1 MVTLAMPPDA
11 LADAESVDETPL
23 VLKHGLT
30 GMDRAFRALLATSG
44 AIVLV
49 VFLSILTFL
58 AVHSWWALKTFKL
71 HFFTG
76 TVWSTPIHP
85 GVLGI
90 LVGSVLIAMIAI
102 MVALPIALSIALM
115 INEYAPP
122 KLHGWLTGLVDLLA
136 VVPSIVFGFW
146 GLEALNTYV
155 HAPVA
160 WIAEH
165 LGFIPIF
172 RTTEPGNYSD
182 SVFVC
187 GLIVAIMIIPVVA
200 SVSREVMAQ
209 APRDACE
216 AALGLGGT
224 RWGTI
229 TDVILPFSRNGVI
242 GGALLGI
249 SRALGETMA
258 VVLVLSTNNVVSKA
272 ILGPGNGDVAKQIA
286 DTFPVSD
293 IHSQSELTLAGLT
306 LFATTLV
313 FSLGGRLVGAPF
325 DRAEQLMAD
334 LLADPGASRAAPA
347 RSTQSEAA
355 CVPRRRDRSRRRA
368 IAALALVWLVFNL
381 PPSRSL
387 DSASSSAGPS
397 SVTPSTASSCGVA
410 TESSS

>member
-1 MVTLAMPPDA
+1 MTLTAPVAPVTSEPV
-11 LADAESVDETPL
+11 VDDTPI
-23 VLKHGLT
+23 VLNPGHR

-44 AIVLV
+44 AIVLLLL
-49 VFLSILTFL
+49 FSILGFL
-58 AVHSWWALKTFKL
+58 AIHSWWALRTFKL
-71 HFFTG
+71 DFFTG
-76 TVWSTPIHP
+76 TVWSAPIHP

-90 LVGSVLIAMIAI
+90 LVGSVLIAAIAI
-102 MVALPIALSIALM
+102 LVALPIALSIALM

-122 KLHGWLTGLVDLLA
+122 KLRGWLTGLVDLLA
-136 VVPSIVFGFW
+136 VIPSIVFGFW
-146 GLEALNTYV
+146 GLEALNNYL

-160 WIAEH
+160 WVAEH

-172 RTTEPGNYSD
+172 RTTEPGNYAD

-229 TDVILPFSRNGVI
+229 TDVILPFARNGIV

-258 VVLVLSTNNVVSKA
+258 VVLVLSSSNAVSKA

-286 DTFPVSD
+286 DTFPVSG
-293 IHSQSELTLAGLT
+293 IHGQSELALAGLT
-306 LFATTLV
+306 LFATTLI
-313 FSLGGRLVGAPF
+313 FSLGGRLIARRSVG
-325 DRAEQLMAD
+325 
-334 LLADPGASRAAPA
+334 
-347 RSTQSEAA
+347 
-355 CVPRRRDRSRRRA
+355 
-368 IAALALVWLVFNL
+368 
-381 PPSRSL
+381 
-387 DSASSSAGPS
+387 
-397 SVTPSTASSCGVA
+397 
-410 TESSS
+410 ES

>member
-1 MVTLAMPPDA
+1 MVTLATPPDA
-11 LADAESVDETPL
+11 LVDLEAVDETPL
-23 VLKHGLT
+23 VLKHGMT
-30 GMDRAFRALLATSG
+30 GMDRAFRALLAASG
-44 AIVLV
+44 AIVLIM
-49 VFLSILTFL
+49 LLGILTFL
-58 AVHSWWALKTFKL
+58 AVHSWWALSTFKL
-71 HFFTG
+71 DFFTG

-90 LVGSVLIAMIAI
+90 LVGSVLIAIIAI
-102 MVALPIALSIALM
+102 TVALPIALSIALM
-115 INEYAPP
+115 INEYAPTQ
-122 KLHGWLTGLVDLLA
+122 LRGWLTGLVDLLA

-209 APRDACE
+209 APREACE
-216 AALGLGGT
+216 AAYGLGGT
-224 RWGTI
+224 RWGSI
-229 TDVILPFSRNGVI
+229 TDVIVPFARNGIV

-258 VVLVLSTNNVVSKA
+258 VVLVLSSNNVVSKA

-306 LFATTLV
+306 LFATTLI
-313 FSLGGRLVGAPF
+313 FSLGGRIVARRSVG
-325 DRAEQLMAD
+325 Q
-334 LLADPGASRAAPA
+334 AS
-347 RSTQSEAA
+347 
-355 CVPRRRDRSRRRA
+355 
-368 IAALALVWLVFNL
+368 
-381 PPSRSL
+381 
-387 DSASSSAGPS
+387 
-397 SVTPSTASSCGVA
+397 
-410 TESSS
+410 

>member
-1 MVTLAMPPDA
+1 MVTLAAPPNA
-11 LADAESVDETPL
+11 LVDAEPVDETPL
-23 VLKHGLT
+23 VLTAGLT
-30 GMDRAFRALLATSG
+30 SMDRAFRALLAASG

-49 VFLSILTFL
+49 LLLSILTFL
-58 AVHSWWALKTFKL
+58 AVHSWWALRTFKL
-71 HFFTG
+71 DFFTG
-76 TVWSTPIHP
+76 TVWSAPIHP

-90 LVGSVLIAMIAI
+90 LVGSVIIATIAI
-102 MVALPIALSIALM
+102 TVALPIALAIALM

-122 KLHGWLTGLVDLLA
+122 RLRAWLTALVDLLA

-172 RTTEPGNYSD
+172 RTTEPSNYSD

-216 AALGLGGT
+216 AAFGLGGT
-224 RWGTI
+224 RWGSI
-229 TDVILPFSRNGVI
+229 TDVILPFSRNGVV
-242 GGALLGI
+242 GGVLLGI

-258 VVLVLSTNNVVSKA
+258 VVLVLSNNNVVSKA
-272 ILGPGNGDVAKQIA
+272 ILGPGNGDIAKQIA

-293 IHSQSELTLAGLT
+293 VHSQSELTLAGLT
-306 LFATTLV
+306 LFATTLL
-313 FSLGGRLVGAPF
+313 FSLGGRFVARRSVG
-325 DRAEQLMAD
+325 Q
-334 LLADPGASRAAPA
+334 G
-347 RSTQSEAA
+347 
-355 CVPRRRDRSRRRA
+355 
-368 IAALALVWLVFNL
+368 
-381 PPSRSL
+381 
-387 DSASSSAGPS
+387 
-397 SVTPSTASSCGVA
+397 
-410 TESSS
+410 

>member
-1 MVTLAMPPDA
+1 MVTLATPRES

-30 GMDRAFRALLATSG
+30 GMDRAFRALLAASG

-49 VFLSILTFL
+49 MLLSILTFL
-58 AVHSWWALKTFKL
+58 AVHSWWALSTFKL
-71 HFFTG
+71 DFFTG

-90 LVGSVLIAMIAI
+90 LVGSVLIAVIAI
-102 MVALPIALSIALM
+102 TVALPIALSIALM
-115 INEYAPP
+115 INEYAPTY
-122 KLHGWLTGLVDLLA
+122 LRGWLTGLVDLLA

-209 APRDACE
+209 APREACE
-216 AALGLGGT
+216 AAFGLGGT
-224 RWGTI
+224 RWGSI
-229 TDVILPFSRNGVI
+229 TDVIVPFARNGIV

-258 VVLVLSTNNVVSKA
+258 VVLVLSSNNQVSKA

-306 LFATTLV
+306 LFATTLI
-313 FSLGGRLVGAPF
+313 FSLGGRIVARRSVG
-325 DRAEQLMAD
+325 Q
-334 LLADPGASRAAPA
+334 G
-347 RSTQSEAA
+347 
-355 CVPRRRDRSRRRA
+355 
-368 IAALALVWLVFNL
+368 
-381 PPSRSL
+381 
-387 DSASSSAGPS
+387 
-397 SVTPSTASSCGVA
+397 
-410 TESSS
+410 

>member
-1 MVTLAMPPDA
+1 MVTLATPPNA
-11 LADAESVDETPL
+11 LVDAEPVDETPL
-23 VLKHGLT
+23 VLAAGLT
-30 GMDRAFRALLATSG
+30 SMDRAFRALLAASG

-49 VFLSILTFL
+49 LLLSILTFL
-58 AVHSWWALKTFKL
+58 AVHSWWALRTFKL
-71 HFFTG
+71 DFFTG
-76 TVWSTPIHP
+76 TVWSAPIHP

-90 LVGSVLIAMIAI
+90 LVGSVIIATIAI
-102 MVALPIALSIALM
+102 TVALPIALAIALM

-122 KLHGWLTGLVDLLA
+122 RLRAWLTALVDLLA

-172 RTTEPGNYSD
+172 RTTEPSNYSD

-216 AALGLGGT
+216 AAFGLGGT
-224 RWGTI
+224 RWGSI
-229 TDVILPFSRNGVI
+229 TDVILPFSRNGVV
-242 GGALLGI
+242 GGVLLGI

-258 VVLVLSTNNVVSKA
+258 VVLVLSNNNVVSKA
-272 ILGPGNGDVAKQIA
+272 ILGPGNGDIAKQIA

-293 IHSQSELTLAGLT
+293 VHSQSELTLAGLT
-306 LFATTLV
+306 LFATTLL
-313 FSLGGRLVGAPF
+313 FSLGGRFVARRSVG
-325 DRAEQLMAD
+325 Q
-334 LLADPGASRAAPA
+334 G
-347 RSTQSEAA
+347 
-355 CVPRRRDRSRRRA
+355 
-368 IAALALVWLVFNL
+368 
-381 PPSRSL
+381 
-387 DSASSSAGPS
+387 
-397 SVTPSTASSCGVA
+397 
-410 TESSS
+410 

>member
-1 MVTLAMPPDA
+1 M
-11 LADAESVDETPL
+11 
-23 VLKHGLT
+23 
-30 GMDRAFRALLATSG
+30 
-44 AIVLV
+44 
-49 VFLSILTFL
+49 
-58 AVHSWWALKTFKL
+58 
-71 HFFTG
+71 
-76 TVWSTPIHP
+76 WSTPIHP

-90 LVGSVLIAMIAI
+90 LVGSVLIALIAI
-102 MVALPIALSIALM
+102 TVALPIALSIALM

-122 KLHGWLTGLVDLLA
+122 RLRGWLTGLVDLLA

-229 TDVILPFSRNGVI
+229 TDVILPFSRNGVV

-258 VVLVLSTNNVVSKA
+258 VVLVLSSNNVVSKA

-313 FSLGGRLVGAPF
+313 FSLGGRLVA
-325 DRAEQLMAD
+325 RRSVSAELMTD
-334 LLADPGASRAAPA
+334 LLADP
-347 RSTQSEAA
+347 
-355 CVPRRRDRSRRRA
+355 VSRRRRSSA
-368 IAALALVWLVFNL
+368 DRPNRNRRVSRDGVIDLVGGTVAALAVVWLVFNL
-381 PPSRSL
+381 AGISLAGFGFFFCWAVVSYAHLRHPRVASRRSSPHEGPSCHRRHL
-387 DSASSSAGPS
+387 DRCRHCPGRVARRRPLRRGEGCTGGVRQLSPASSS
-397 SVTPSTASSCGVA
+397 TT
-410 TESSS
+410 

>member
-11 LADAESVDETPL
+11 LADPEAVDETPL

-44 AIVLV
+44 AIMLV
-49 VFLSILTFL
+49 IFVSILAFL
-58 AVHSWWALKTFKL
+58 AFHSWWALSTFKL
-71 HFFTG
+71 DFFTG

-90 LVGSVLIAMIAI
+90 LVGSVLIAVIAI
-102 MVALPIALSIALM
+102 TVALPIALSIALM

-122 KLHGWLTGLVDLLA
+122 QLRGALTGLVDLLA

-209 APRDACE
+209 APRE
-216 AALGLGGT
+216 AVEASFGLGGT
-224 RWGTI
+224 RWGSI
-229 TDVILPFSRNGVI
+229 TDVILPFSRNGVV

-258 VVLVLSTNNVVSKA
+258 VVLVLSSNNQVSKA
-272 ILGPGNGDVAKQIA
+272 ILGPGNGDIAKQIA

-313 FSLGGRLVGAPF
+313 FSLGGRLV
-325 DRAEQLMAD
+325 
-334 LLADPGASRAAPA
+334 A
-347 RSTQSEAA
+347 R
-355 CVPRRRDRSRRRA
+355 RS
-368 IAALALVWLVFNL
+368 VGQ
-381 PPSRSL
+381 
-387 DSASSSAGPS
+387 D
-397 SVTPSTASSCGVA
+397 
-410 TESSS
+410 

>member
-1 MVTLAMPPDA
+1 LGRRTVRDASSGEGKAQLVVTLTMERDA
-11 LADAESVDETPL
+11 VADPESVDETPI

-30 GMDRAFRALLATSG
+30 GADRAFHVLLATSG

-49 VFLSILTFL
+49 VLISILAFL
-58 AVHSWWALKTFKL
+58 AYHSWWALKNSLRL

-76 TVWSTPIHP
+76 TVWSTPLHP

-90 LVGSVLIAMIAI
+90 LVGSVLIAVIAI
-102 MVALPIALSIALM
+102 TVALPIALSIALM
-115 INEYAPP
+115 INEYVPP
-122 KLHGWLTGLVDLLA
+122 QLRGWLTGLVDLLA

-155 HAPVA
+155 RAPVT

-182 SVFVC
+182 SVFIC

-209 APRDACE
+209 APRDAVE
-216 AALGLGGT
+216 AAYGLGGT
-224 RWGTI
+224 RWGSI
-229 TDVILPFSRNGVI
+229 TDVILPFARNGVV
-242 GGALLGI
+242 GGTLLGI

-258 VVLVLSTNNVVSKA
+258 VVLVLSNNNQVTKA
-272 ILGPGNGDVAKQIA
+272 ILGPGNGDIAKQIA

-293 IHSQSELTLAGLT
+293 IHGQSELALAGLT

-313 FSLGGRLVGAPF
+313 FSLGGRLV
-325 DRAEQLMAD
+325 
-334 LLADPGASRAAPA
+334 A
-347 RSTQSEAA
+347 RRSVGQS
-355 CVPRRRDRSRRRA
+355 
-368 IAALALVWLVFNL
+368 
-381 PPSRSL
+381 
-387 DSASSSAGPS
+387 
-397 SVTPSTASSCGVA
+397 
-410 TESSS
+410 